1 MPKLK
6 VKNLEN
12 KEVGEI
18 DLSDAVFGVEV
29 KYHLLHEVVRMQR
42 ARKRSGTASTK
53 ERNEIVGGGS
63 KPYRQTGTG
72 RARQVRRLGEVVER
86 DAGTS
91 QGEGDAVASH
101 AAVVADGGDR
111 EDERQRIHRNAL
123 VPAEPAR
130 REIGDLGVVEAAQHR
145 GDCHGRGEPM
155 GVIAERAGELVEAVG
170 GRRGEA
176 PRNPERRRGDD
187 DEIGR
192 QRQQR
197 EERIHRGDRDR
208 RVLSG
213 DGGASL
219 AGRRAG
225 GKSFSRTATPARYH
239 GAMGWWAFGATLFA
253 LLLLALAGLL
263 WQEAQDLRRAAAIPV
278 YVLAD
283 AAEFVAARLA
293 EPVDRTDVLRVL
305 EAHVVLLGE
314 SDAAPAA
321 GSEAAV
327 DVVAARLDDAPDR
340 AVIAAILEADAEYLL
355 SIGAIGAPIEEE
367 A

>member
-1 MPKLK
+1 
-6 VKNLEN
+6 
-12 KEVGEI
+12 
-18 DLSDAVFGVEV
+18 
-29 KYHLLHEVVRMQR
+29 
-42 ARKRSGTASTK
+42 
-53 ERNEIVGGGS
+53 
-63 KPYRQTGTG
+63 
-72 RARQVRRLGEVVER
+72 
-86 DAGTS
+86 
-91 QGEGDAVASH
+91 
-101 AAVVADGGDR
+101 
-111 EDERQRIHRNAL
+111 
-123 VPAEPAR
+123 
-130 REIGDLGVVEAAQHR
+130 
-145 GDCHGRGEPM
+145 
-155 GVIAERAGELVEAVG
+155 
-170 GRRGEA
+170 
-176 PRNPERRRGDD
+176 
-187 DEIGR
+187 
-192 QRQQR
+192 
-197 EERIHRGDRDR
+197 
-208 RVLSG
+208 
-213 DGGASL
+213 
-219 AGRRAG
+219 
-225 GKSFSRTATPARYH
+225 
-239 GAMGWWAFGATLFA
+239 MGWWAFGATLFA